1 MNIERSSDDGDQS
14 LGTSVI
20 LTPGVNGRPHPQPNT
35 RCFVCGAENARGLHL
50 RFIPGTDGS
59 AEADWETDTEWESF
73 SGVIHGGII
82 STVLDEAMSKAVT
95 YSGPAGL
102 TAELRIRLRQHLVP
116 GERVTVKGW
125 VVDRRKRRI
134 RTEASL
140 CDKSGVERAHAWAT
154 FLTPA

>member
-1 MNIERSSDDGDQS
+1 
-14 LGTSVI
+14 
-20 LTPGVNGRPHPQPNT
+20 VNSPRQPQANS
-35 RCFVCGAENARGLHL
+35 RCFVCGAENARGLQL
-50 RFIPGTDGS
+50 TFIAGADGS
-59 AEADWETDTEWESF
+59 AEAAWETDSEWESF

-95 YSGPAGL
+95 LSGPAGL
-102 TAELRIRLRQHLVP
+102 TCELRIRLRQHLVP

-134 RTEASL
+134 RTEATL
-140 CDKSGVERAHAWAT
+140 RDESGVERAHAWAT